1 VTTDPVVY
9 TIADTHLGLRERGW
23 ERSSDAPAVV
33 AGFLR
38 WLSRLPP
45 AGEAIP
51 VLEPVGIGTR
61 TLKPLT
67 HLILLG
73 DILELWDAE
82 NQTVLLS
89 AASVVPFLASIQG
102 QIVYVLGNHD
112 NILEESAGTYP
123 ISALS
128 MSVVPNVFPLP
139 GKDGI
144 VEPLQIGDQ
153 SYVFVHGHQLD
164 RHFMHAGR
172 TWRLLG
178 HLRHI
183 GAALGSYAW
192 VFFGL
197 MLLAVLSVLIVAPVA
212 AAWLLLVALILL
224 FTPRAYMTVGRR
236 LWRRLFGT
244 RYRRSAARDGFHR
257 WWNRFRE
264 EVRLTA
270 SLAVVFGHT
279 HVLDWFEV
287 DPPPKAPAVRPQRDL
302 AADAPERRREQAHA
316 AYNISS
322 WISAGGGY
330 ETVTSATLLYAD
342 AEGPLFLGWD
352 WNAKKPFH
360 IPFEFVSL
368 RPTRRL
374 SSSEAE
380 IAQRLGWPE
389 KLIEKWSRTD
399 EKARTIWSARSESRR
414 LMHVQKT

>member
-1 VTTDPVVY
+1 MTNDPVVY

-23 ERSSDAPAVV
+23 AQSSDAPSVV

-45 AGEAIP
+45 AGEPIP
-51 VLEPVGIGTR
+51 VLEPAGIGTR

-102 QIVYVLGNHD
+102 QIIYVLGNHD

-128 MSVVPNVFPLP
+128 MSVVPNVFPSP
-139 GKDGI
+139 GKDGM
-144 VEPLQIGDQ
+144 VEPLQIGDR

-178 HLRHI
+178 HIRQI

-212 AAWLLLVALILL
+212 AAWLLLGVLILL
-224 FTPRAYMTVGRR
+224 FTPRAYMTIGRR
-236 LWRRLFGT
+236 LWRRFFGT

-257 WWNRFRE
+257 WWSRFRA
-264 EVRLTA
+264 EVRLTP
-270 SLAVVFGHT
+270 SMAVVFGHT
-279 HVLDWFEV
+279 HVLDWFQV
-287 DPPPKAPAVRPQRDL
+287 NPAPGP
-302 AADAPERRREQAHA
+302 AARARRGTPADGPERRGEKAHA

-352 WNAKKPFH
+352 WNEKKPFH
-360 IPFEFVSL
+360 IPFDFVSL

-374 SSSEAE
+374 SGSEAD
-380 IAQRLGWPE
+380 IARRLDWPE

-399 EKARTIWSARSESRR
+399 EKARTVWSARSESE
-414 LMHVQKT
+414 KT